1 MLTRDEA
8 LRMLEENVSAQNL
21 RYHCLATEAIMRALA
36 ADRGEDQDVWGLAGL
51 LHDIDF
57 EETGDTPERHGQVAA
72 EMLRGLLPEEAV
84 RAVVAHNAECN
95 GSERETDFE
104 HLLSA
109 AESVTGLIS
118 ATALIYPE
126 RKLAPVKAKSVVK
139 RMTKTGFARA
149 VNRDSIRECTEAGY
163 ELDVFVRLALDSMK
177 EIAEDIGL

>member
-1 MLTRDEA
+1 VITRDEA
-8 LRMLEENVSAQNL
+8 LGMLGENVGAFSL
-21 RYHCLATEAIMRALA
+21 RCHCLATEAIMRALA
-36 ADRGEDQDVWGLAGL
+36 RDRGEDPDVWGLAGL

-57 EETGDTPERHGQVAA
+57 EETGDTPGRHGLVAA
-72 EMLRGLLPEEAV
+72 EKLRGLLPDEAV
-84 RAVVAHNAECN
+84 RAVAAHNAECN
-95 GSERETDFE
+95 GTERTTDFD

-126 RKLAPVKAKSVVK
+126 RTLAPVEAKSVIK

-149 VNRDSIRECTEAGY
+149 VNRDSIRECAEAGY
-163 ELDVFVRLALDSMK
+163 ELDDFVRLALDSMK